1 MLKTAELIE
10 MLRAMRAEGVARF
23 SLHPDGTP
31 NEVVLGPLPVTMP
44 PMAGKQAESDEDLLF
59 AHEGSQ

>member
-1 MLKTAELIE
+1 
-10 MLRAMRAEGVARF
+10 MRAEGVARF